1 VVFPDLDNRIRILLI
16 GEIRR
21 NCDFALLAHKD
32 MVMVLSKL
40 KSNDKDLLD
49 RFWLAVESFLMSVAN
64 ISKILWPSAPEL
76 SNRRKDLRVYL
87 SIDDNSPLRSR
98 TFRNHCEHYDERIE
112 EWAKDYGDKII
123 IDSNIGSIQQVII
136 GLNKNNLFY
145 IRNFDPYKFVL
156 TVRGQEYEFNHVLT
170 AIKNLQKWINR

>member
-1 VVFPDLDNRIRILLI
+1 
-16 GEIRR
+16 
-21 NCDFALLAHKD
+21 

-123 IDSNIGSIQQVII
+123 IDSNIGSIQQVIT

-156 TVRGQEYEFNHVLT
+156 TVRRQEYEFNHVLT
-170 AIKNLQKWINR
+170 AIKNLQKRINR

>member
-123 IDSNIGSIQQVII
+123 IDSNIGSIQQVIT

-145 IRNFDPYKFVL
+145 IRNFDPYNFVL

>member
-1 VVFPDLDNRIRILLI
+1 M
-16 GEIRR
+16 
-21 NCDFALLAHKD
+21 AHKD

-40 KSNDKDLLD
+40 NSNDKDSID
-49 RFWLAVESFLMSVAN
+49 RFWLAVESFLISVAN
-64 ISKILWPSAPEL
+64 ISKILWPSAPLGSEL
-76 SNRRKDLRVYL
+76 SNRRGDLRLYL
-87 SIDDNSPLRSR
+87 SIDDNSPLKSR
-98 TFRNHCEHYDERIE
+98 TFRNHFEHYDSRIE

-123 IDSNIGSIQQVII
+123 IYSNIGPIQQVIT

-170 AIKNLQKWINR
+170 AIKNLQKRINR